1 VDALCDPE
9 LESRAARGKLHTIT
23 CPNGHTG
30 EAPIPLLLLKEGE
43 PPAILLVPRG
53 ASDSDGVS
61 HFELC
66 ARLIKDPERKAQ
78 LPRFDDM
85 CLVHAE
91 DVVGIGSPL
100 RQDELL
106 GAVPRLDALVRT
118 AKSSEQAASA
128 PLEEG
133 GLPPLALSVAHWE
146 GVTRH
151 RAFAAAPGW
160 FRRGAHT
167 LAAAAWYRWSQA
179 GATGDSL
186 DQALGHGQAALALAR
201 DDPSGLGLY
210 YNQGVTL
217 VARFERGGHQRD
229 LEDAVLCFDRCLQW
243 DPRLDYVLLPASE
256 SLLRR
261 YSLFGRLDDLRK
273 AGLHLL
279 KALKMKG
286 HELL

>member
-1 VDALCDPE
+1 MARQSKSVSFSERAKATCSTCQATYPITLWVVVDALCDPE

-151 RAFAAAPGW
+151 RAFAAAPDGFAAAPTRW
-160 FRRGAHT
+160 RRRRGIGGRRRAPPVIAST
-167 LAAAAWYRWSQA
+167 KPWV
-179 GATGDSL
+179 TG
-186 DQALGHGQAALALAR
+186 R
-201 DDPSGLGLY
+201 
-210 YNQGVTL
+210 
-217 VARFERGGHQRD
+217 QRS
-229 LEDAVLCFDRCLQW
+229 R
-243 DPRLDYVLLPASE
+243 
-256 SLLRR
+256 
-261 YSLFGRLDDLRK
+261 
-273 AGLHLL
+273 
-279 KALKMKG
+279 
-286 HELL
+286 